1 MPLHRLP
8 LDEWFDDVPH
18 PHDTMPIATDVGEWL
33 PENGDEP
40 PRPEEEI
47 ADMQRDIQEKGKDI
61 EFIVGKVQAKQSE
74 TADKVFRDLN
84 PSLQKIL
91 SELIA
96 AKEVKLLLGRE
107 NILFADTALDLTDD
121 VTSMLDVAAANGADN
136 N

>member
-47 ADMQRDIQEKGKDI
+47 ADMHEKAYRLAR
-61 EFIVGKVQAKQSE
+61 AKYNPFSIGGSE
-74 TADKVFRDLN
+74 SIHDF
-84 PSLQKIL
+84 
-91 SELIA
+91 E
-96 AKEVKLLLGRE
+96 
-107 NILFADTALDLTDD
+107 
-121 VTSMLDVAAANGADN
+121 
-136 N
+136 